1 MAWPRVEGLEFGD
14 LLLIGRVL
22 EFKKVYITGSLCF
35 ADGSSVSLAQERI
48 GMQKVQECV
57 CWFRAKGNSGL
68 ALELADLVPAGKFTS
83 QLRKFMYDLETLVRT
98 KVLQTAVPSVV
109 WARCRRSLM
118 SGTWTSLAR
127 LRLGST

>member
-1 MAWPRVEGLEFGD
+1 MAGPRVEGLEFGD

-57 CWFRAKGNSGL
+57 LVSGEWKFRFGFGICRFS
-68 ALELADLVPAGKFTS
+68 AGRQVHIAAS
-83 QLRKFMYDLETLVRT
+83 
-98 KVLQTAVPSVV
+98 KVHV
-109 WARCRRSLM
+109 
-118 SGTWTSLAR
+118 
-127 LRLGST
+127 